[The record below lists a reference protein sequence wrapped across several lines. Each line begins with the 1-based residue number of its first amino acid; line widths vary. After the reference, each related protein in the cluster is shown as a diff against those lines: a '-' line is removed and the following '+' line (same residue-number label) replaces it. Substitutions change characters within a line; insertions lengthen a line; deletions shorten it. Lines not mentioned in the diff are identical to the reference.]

1 MPREGSGHV
10 ADNAIETGENLTHGA
25 PSGNEA
31 PTSSGVDRSS
41 KAAPAPDHE
50 AGEGLKHADG
60 SITSSGQGSDKSG
73 SGKGPIKATVDEQ
86 AEKLT
91 K

>member
-1 MPREGSGHV
+1 M
-10 ADNAIETGENLTHGA
+10 LT
-25 PSGNEA
+25 STLQA

-60 SITSSGQGSDKSG
+60 SLASSGQGSDKTG
-73 SGKGPIKATVDEQ
+73 SGKGPIKNTVDDQ
-86 AEKLT
+86 AEKLS